1 MIVVH
6 KMELQ
11 EIRNMEPCYF
21 EDMVKI
27 VIDRKQ
33 HRIALQAE
41 MHLDLQ
47 LELYDSG
54 SNEKDLYGANIY
66 WDGSLEWT
74 STINVARNRELQSG
88 VYGREIKDADVIAEL
103 TDIVNEWIYR

>member
-1 MIVVH
+1 MIAGR
-6 KMELQ
+6 KMEIQ
-11 EIRNMEPCYF
+11 EIRDMDPCYF

-27 VIDRKQ
+27 VIDRKM
-33 HRIALQAE
+33 HKLALQAE
-41 MHLDLQ
+41 MHSDLQ
-47 LELYDSG
+47 IELYDAG

-66 WDGSLEWT
+66 WDGSIEWT

-88 VYGREIKDADVIAEL
+88 VYGREIKDPEVIAEL

>member
-1 MIVVH
+1 MIAER

-11 EIRNMEPCYF
+11 EIHDMNPCFF

-27 VIDRKQ
+27 VIDRRL

-41 MHLDLQ
+41 MHSDLQ
-47 LELYDSG
+47 LELYDTG

-74 STINVARNRELQSG
+74 STINVARNRELQGG
-88 VYGREIKDADVIAEL
+88 VYGRELKDEAIIAEL

>member
-1 MIVVH
+1 MIAER

-11 EIRNMEPCYF
+11 EIRNMDPCYF
-21 EDMVKI
+21 DDMVKI
-27 VIDRKQ
+27 VIDRKN
-33 HRIALQAE
+33 HKLALQAE
-41 MHLDLQ
+41 MHSDLQ
-47 LELYDSG
+47 IELYDAG

-88 VYGREIKDADVIAEL
+88 TYGREIKDQEVIAEL
-103 TDIVNEWIYR
+103 TDIINEWIYR